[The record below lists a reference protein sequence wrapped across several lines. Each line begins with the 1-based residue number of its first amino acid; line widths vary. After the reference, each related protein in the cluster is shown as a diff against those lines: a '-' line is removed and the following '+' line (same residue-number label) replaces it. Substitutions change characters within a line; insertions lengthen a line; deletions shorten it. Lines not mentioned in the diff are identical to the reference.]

1 MSDFGNIET
10 MFAEIGGWDTSLP
23 FGLKCDTAC
32 LKDGLYFE
40 RNDTSANITSN
51 VSSVPSEEE
60 IVGQHYEVPKPF
72 KQTDDGQTDITS
84 TTASVPSEEEIG
96 TPFNDNTAQDD
107 EKLEPK
113 GQVNEEPGKKFEE
126 VVQQAWTEFK
136 ESKAA
141 PQTGQEETVRID
153 SQKTDSQEQAG
164 QKTARLG
171 FFERFMPPS
180 RPESPDAKKW
190 LIGGFVVVTLISG
203 VILSYKKN

>member
-23 FGLKCDTAC
+23 FGFKCDTAC

-40 RNDTSANITSN
+40 QINDTSANITSN

-113 GQVNEEPGKKFEE
+113 GQVNEEPVTKFEE
-126 VVQQAWTEFK
+126 VMQQAWTESK

-141 PQTGQEETVRID
+141 PQTGQD
-153 SQKTDSQEQAG
+153 HAPQKGYFNKWVIGCGVVGA
-164 QKTARLG
+164 LG
-171 FFERFMPPS
+171 LVAAYL
-180 RPESPDAKKW
+180 AKS
-190 LIGGFVVVTLISG
+190 L
-203 VILSYKKN
+203 LSKKQ